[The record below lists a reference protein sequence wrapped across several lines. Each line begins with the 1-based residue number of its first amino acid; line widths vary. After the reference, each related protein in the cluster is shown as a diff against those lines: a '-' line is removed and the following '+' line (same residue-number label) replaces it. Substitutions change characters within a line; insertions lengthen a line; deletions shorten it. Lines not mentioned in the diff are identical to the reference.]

1 MQNWVAS
8 DNPRWQV
15 GWIIANDGENKDG
28 VMEEWL
34 ATGNLVTTTGADG
47 EERKAYET
55 IDVLL
60 EDGQIKL
67 LNVASQILPQ

>member
-1 MQNWVAS
+1 
-8 DNPRWQV
+8 
-15 GWIIANDGENKDG
+15 
-28 VMEEWL
+28 MEEWL

-67 LNVASQILPQ
+67 LNVASQTMPQ